1 MWLTCAVHVESHY
14 LAEVGDETWGINCQF
29 FQGPSLTL
37 QFAED
42 ISKWAA
48 LRISW
53 ERLVLWAGQAC
64 FAEQLSTGWAFVQGR
79 KPVYRERSW
88 FCGLSVAIGPG
99 RCRFK
104 TNFYCRLT
112 KEVWV
117 SCLPQLPICNIGRII
132 FLIIPFL
139 SYLDHI
145 PSCGGIIS
153 QLVVI

>member
-1 MWLTCAVHVESHY
+1 MWLTCAVHVESHC
-14 LAEVGDETWGINCQF
+14 LGEVEDETRGIKCRF

-37 QFAED
+37 QLAKD
-42 ISKWAA
+42 ISEWAA
-48 LRISW
+48 LRASW
-53 ERLVLWAGQAC
+53 ERLVLWVGQAS
-64 FAEQLSTGWAFVQGR
+64 FAEQLNTNWAFVQGR
-79 KPVYRERSW
+79 KSVYRERSW
-88 FCGLSVAIGPG
+88 FCGLSVAIVPG

-117 SCLPQLPICNIGRII
+117 SCLPQLPICNTGRII
-132 FLIIPFL
+132 LPITPFL

-145 PSCGGIIS
+145 PSWGIS